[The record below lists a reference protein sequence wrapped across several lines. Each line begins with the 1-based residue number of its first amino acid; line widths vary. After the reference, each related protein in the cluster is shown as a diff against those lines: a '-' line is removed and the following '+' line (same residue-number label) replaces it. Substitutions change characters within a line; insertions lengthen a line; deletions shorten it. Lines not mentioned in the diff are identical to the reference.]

1 MIICIK
7 IVILIIMAIRVVG
20 RIGIISAVGTM
31 IFVPIAK
38 QPAEQEKL
46 TDVIPKGHISRFR

>member
-38 QPAEQEKL
+38 QPAEQEKNSITRL
-46 TDVIPKGHISRFR
+46 IK